1 MLKGFLLTVIL
12 FTNAL
17 SSFYIPTD
25 SGSSVKFKI
34 KNLGISITGSFTGLK
49 GKIQFDPANL
59 AITSIDATIDA
70 NTVNTGIDARDNHLR
85 KVEFFDVKNYPQI
98 RFVST
103 RVTPSNKTGVLFVF
117 GKLTIKG
124 VTKDISFPFTATPQ
138 NGGFLFNGEFKLNRR
153 DFTVG
158 GSSFTMADNVTVQLN
173 ILAPKG

>member
-59 AITSIDATIDA
+59 PITSIDATIDA